1 VSGVSSLTKAI
12 KCYPSSS
19 PWPNFNTCQA
29 LWNQRQLS
37 WQPQP
42 GRVFLCLVCSFV
54 LLFCTSFG
62 SVASGLRRQTP
73 LACDRD
79 HAPNFRSEFC
89 TDGEITSAPRV
100 NGFFAP
106 IHQHCARVWTSR
118 KYRFSSLRCE
128 TLGIEVSLP
137 CVVQHASTNSTTLPI
152 GRVAI
157 STSQIYKVRVYKKVT
172 QQFCFVDSETIWNNK
187 TLTPLNQDVSTT
199 SDFVNN
205 LQYHKSKIVTFN
217 LYGIEI
223 AILR

>member
-12 KCYPSSS
+12 KCYTSSS

-29 LWNQRQLS
+29 LGNQRQLS

-62 SVASGLRRQTP
+62 SVTSGLRRQTP

-79 HAPNFRSEFC
+79 HAANFHSEFC

-100 NGFFAP
+100 NRFFAP
-106 IHQHCARVWTSR
+106 PQIPLFESSVWNSR
-118 KYRFSSLRCE
+118 DWSQ
-128 TLGIEVSLP
+128 TQ

-152 GRVAI
+152 GSVAI
-157 STSQIYKVRVYKKVT
+157 STSQIYKVRFTKKSLNNFVSLT
-172 QQFCFVDSETIWNNK
+172 LEQFGITK
-187 TLTPLNQDVSTT
+187 HLHPLNQDVSTT

-217 LYGIEI
+217 PYGIEI